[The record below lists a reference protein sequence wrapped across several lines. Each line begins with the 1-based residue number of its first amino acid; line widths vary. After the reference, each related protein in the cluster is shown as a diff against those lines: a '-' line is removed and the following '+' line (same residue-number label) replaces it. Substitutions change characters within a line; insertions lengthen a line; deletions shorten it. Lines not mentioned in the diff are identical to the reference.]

1 MRMMSRPTANQIMAL
16 KVGNAAITAINLMT
30 IRGVR

>member
-1 MRMMSRPTANQIMAL
+1 MMSRPAANQMMAL
-16 KVGNAAITAINLMT
+16 NVGNAAITAINLVI

>member
-1 MRMMSRPTANQIMAL
+1 MRMMSRPTANQTMAL
-16 KVGNAAITAINLMT
+16 NVGNAAITAINLVI